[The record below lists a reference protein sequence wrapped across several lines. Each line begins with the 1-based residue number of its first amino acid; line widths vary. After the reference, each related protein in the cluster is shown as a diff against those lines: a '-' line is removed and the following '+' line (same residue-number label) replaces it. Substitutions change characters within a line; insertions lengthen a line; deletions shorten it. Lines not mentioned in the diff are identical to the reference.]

1 MRNEVQGIIKSMI
14 QGLNGI
20 GAQVADIYRQNPDT
34 MTRGLQIDFVHFI
47 LYLAGADGEFTESEN
62 KFIKEY
68 FDMDLTIDN
77 WKEYSSDL
85 EFDINKPKIP
95 MTFEFFI
102 KADNVQYSS
111 DRNVG
116 NACESFISCFKSVGE
131 VFLGA
136 DGEVSDEEI
145 ERLRAYINLMQ
156 NFYEE
161 NTDRTNINKPEP
173 IDVDFAKK
181 VTSPKKESK
190 GEVTTNNT
198 VSQSCKYITVKF
210 LDKTYDIP
218 EDAVTFLY
226 CRDFVSNGLIK
237 LLNESSRLLNKYS
250 RMKSELA
257 CKSLDTDANQIQRTM
272 LSIIE
277 EVKKDLI
284 SRGIYD
290 VDEYDL
296 GANITAVKEVENLA
310 TAVVLEMYSSVL
322 EIHNENEAY
331 RNSAYRSAASN
342 ITGSGVRIY
351 TNSFS
356 ALMMH
361 SAVENSILKSQAK
374 KADKEYEDALRRINS
389 RTEDRF
395 DRMFSDALYNKF
407 LPGLPA
413 IYTLFHDEL
422 LKVYLL
428 ELAQHGRFN
437 IDNIERY
444 SENKSS
450 TMLENMKH
458 ATDKR
463 TLLIQAYEMC
473 PFNIEVYEKM
483 IKLGFFDVETM
494 KDAKKIFKVSELSGL
509 LEEKIKDNL
518 KKPDVIKDYITVLAD
533 YKGVS
538 ETDILKTFYQSTI
551 SRIKNAYHELFLLC
565 ADSKRLD
572 KWIMEKINSDM
583 DKVVTTSEEDV
594 RSKVDS
600 WIQRNV
606 EDSEFTELSNMGLI
620 TIEDIR
626 MKDSTI
632 TTLEDVKTE
641 YANAMVS
648 RIMDYIKEA
657 KVRKVAYEEAYDKFN
672 AELKKKSDALD
683 SKMAELKQ
691 QGMFAFSKKKEIKAE
706 IEQLQRDLDDFR
718 KTEPVK
724 LREAYYGMYA

>member
-1 MRNEVQGIIKSMI
+1 MNGELKDIINTMYKVCDSLDDSYDLDGLSMRELMRMDLLK
-14 QGLNGI
+14 
-20 GAQVADIYRQNPDT
+20 
-34 MTRGLQIDFVHFI
+34 FI
-47 LYLAGADGEFTESEN
+47 LYLGSADEEITEEEAEFIAEYLDWEMTIPQWCE
-62 KFIKEY
+62 FINNQN
-68 FDMDLTIDN
+68 LH
-77 WKEYSSDL
+77 SDSIL
-85 EFDINKPKIP
+85 EDVPLALKI
-95 MTFEFFI
+95 FVD
-102 KADNVQYSS
+102 ADNKAYSYDKS
-111 DRNVG
+111 IM
-116 NACESFISCFKSVGE
+116 NACENYIWVFETLGDYFIDADNNVDRNE
-131 VFLGA
+131 QIALGKYIA
-136 DGEVSDEEI
+136 MLKHYYDENSLRVNDNISTTDDKVDEEKI
-145 ERLRAYINLMQ
+145 EVLQ
-156 NFYEE
+156 ED
-161 NTDRTNINKPEP
+161 TDGI
-173 IDVDFAKK
+173 
-181 VTSPKKESK
+181 S
-190 GEVTTNNT
+190 
-198 VSQSCKYITVKF
+198 VKF
-210 LDKTYDIP
+210 LDKNYIVP

-237 LLNESSRLLNKYS
+237 LLNESSKLLNKYS

-351 TNSFS
+351 TSSFS

-428 ELAQHGRFN
+428 ELAQHGHFN

-463 TLLIQAYEMC
+463 ALLIQAYEMC

-483 IKLGFFDVETM
+483 IELGFFDVETM

-509 LEEKIKDNL
+509 LEEKIKNNL

-533 YKGVS
+533 YKGVN

-551 SRIKNAYHELFLLC
+551 SRIKNDYHELFLLC

-583 DKVVTTSEEDV
+583 DKVVTTSEEDA
-594 RSKVDS
+594 RNKVNS

-606 EDSEFTELSNMGLI
+606 EDSEFAELSNMGLM
-620 TIEDIR
+620 TIEDVR
-626 MKDSTI
+626 MKDSTME
-632 TTLEDVKTE
+632 TLEDVKSE
-641 YANAMVS
+641 YANTMVS
-648 RIMDYIKEA
+648 RIMEYIKEA
-657 KVRKVAYEEAYDKFN
+657 KIRKVAYEEAYDKFN

-683 SKMAELKQ
+683 SKVAELKQ
-691 QGMFAFSKKKEIKAE
+691 QGMFAFSKKKEIKTE
-706 IEQLQRDLDDFR
+706 IEQLQNELENFR
-718 KTEPVK
+718 KTEPVDLK
-724 LREAYYGMYA
+724 NAYFGMYSK

>member
-1 MRNEVQGIIKSMI
+1 MNGELKGIINTMYKVCDSLDDSYDLDGLSMRE
-14 QGLNGI
+14 LMRM
-20 GAQVADIYRQNPDT
+20 D
-34 MTRGLQIDFVHFI
+34 LLKFI
-47 LYLAGADGEFTESEN
+47 LYLGSADEEITEEEAEFIAEYLDWEMTIPQWCE
-62 KFIKEY
+62 FINNQN
-68 FDMDLTIDN
+68 LH
-77 WKEYSSDL
+77 SDSIL
-85 EFDINKPKIP
+85 EDVPLALKI
-95 MTFEFFI
+95 FVD
-102 KADNVQYSS
+102 ADNKAYSYDKS
-111 DRNVG
+111 IM
-116 NACESFISCFKSVGE
+116 NACENYIWVFETLGDYFIDADNNVDRNE
-131 VFLGA
+131 QIALGKYIA
-136 DGEVSDEEI
+136 MLKHYYDENSLRVNDNISTTDDKVDEEKI
-145 ERLRAYINLMQ
+145 EVLQ
-156 NFYEE
+156 ED
-161 NTDRTNINKPEP
+161 TDGI
-173 IDVDFAKK
+173 
-181 VTSPKKESK
+181 S
-190 GEVTTNNT
+190 
-198 VSQSCKYITVKF
+198 VKF
-210 LDKTYDIP
+210 LDKNYIVP

-237 LLNESSRLLNKYS
+237 LLNESSKLLNKYS
-250 RMKSELA
+250 RMKIELA

-428 ELAQHGRFN
+428 ELAQHGHFN

-463 TLLIQAYEMC
+463 ALLIQAYEMC

-483 IKLGFFDVETM
+483 IELGFFDVETM

-509 LEEKIKDNL
+509 LEEKIKNNL

-533 YKGVS
+533 YKGVN

-551 SRIKNAYHELFLLC
+551 SRIKNDYHELFLLC

-594 RSKVDS
+594 RNKVNS

-606 EDSEFTELSNMGLI
+606 EDSEFVELSNMGLM
-620 TIEDIR
+620 TIEDVR
-626 MKDSTI
+626 MKDSTMA
-632 TTLEDVKTE
+632 TLEDVKSE
-641 YANAMVS
+641 YANTMVS

-718 KTEPVK
+718 RTEPTK
-724 LREAYYGMYA
+724 LKEAYYGMYA

>member
-1 MRNEVQGIIKSMI
+1 MYKVCDSLDDSYDLDGLSMRELMRMDLLK
-14 QGLNGI
+14 
-20 GAQVADIYRQNPDT
+20 
-34 MTRGLQIDFVHFI
+34 FI
-47 LYLAGADGEFTESEN
+47 LYLGSADEEITEEEAEFIAEYLDWEMTIPQWCE
-62 KFIKEY
+62 FINNQN
-68 FDMDLTIDN
+68 LH
-77 WKEYSSDL
+77 SDSIL
-85 EFDINKPKIP
+85 EDVPLALKI
-95 MTFEFFI
+95 FVD
-102 KADNVQYSS
+102 ADNKAYSYDKS
-111 DRNVG
+111 IM
-116 NACESFISCFKSVGE
+116 NACENYIWVFETLGDYFIDADNNVDRNE
-131 VFLGA
+131 QIALGKYIA
-136 DGEVSDEEI
+136 MLKHYYDENSLRVNDNISTTDDKVDEEKI
-145 ERLRAYINLMQ
+145 EVLQ
-156 NFYEE
+156 ED
-161 NTDRTNINKPEP
+161 TDGI
-173 IDVDFAKK
+173 
-181 VTSPKKESK
+181 S
-190 GEVTTNNT
+190 
-198 VSQSCKYITVKF
+198 VKF
-210 LDKTYDIP
+210 LDKNYIVP

-237 LLNESSRLLNKYS
+237 LLNESSKLLNKYS

-428 ELAQHGRFN
+428 ELAQHGHFN

-463 TLLIQAYEMC
+463 ALLIQAYEMC

-483 IKLGFFDVETM
+483 IELGFFDVETM

-509 LEEKIKDNL
+509 LEEKIKNNL

-533 YKGVS
+533 YKGVN

-551 SRIKNAYHELFLLC
+551 SRIKNDYHELFLLC

-594 RSKVDS
+594 RNKVNS

-606 EDSEFTELSNMGLI
+606 EDSEFVELSNMGLM
-620 TIEDIR
+620 TIEDVR
-626 MKDSTI
+626 MKDSTMA
-632 TTLEDVKTE
+632 TLEDVKSE
-641 YANAMVS
+641 YANTMVS

-718 KTEPVK
+718 RTEPTK
-724 LREAYYGMYA
+724 LKEAYYGMYA

>member
-1 MRNEVQGIIKSMI
+1 MNGELKDIINTMYKVCDSLDDSYDLDGLSMRELMRMDLLK
-14 QGLNGI
+14 
-20 GAQVADIYRQNPDT
+20 
-34 MTRGLQIDFVHFI
+34 FI
-47 LYLAGADGEFTESEN
+47 LYLGSADEEITEEEAEFIAEYLDWEMTIPQWCE
-62 KFIKEY
+62 FINNQN
-68 FDMDLTIDN
+68 LH
-77 WKEYSSDL
+77 SDSIL
-85 EFDINKPKIP
+85 EDVPLALKI
-95 MTFEFFI
+95 FVD
-102 KADNVQYSS
+102 ADNKAYSYDKS
-111 DRNVG
+111 IM
-116 NACESFISCFKSVGE
+116 NACENYIWVFETLGDYFIDADNNVDRNE
-131 VFLGA
+131 QIALGKYIA
-136 DGEVSDEEI
+136 MLKHYYDENSLRVNDNISTTDDKVDEEKI
-145 ERLRAYINLMQ
+145 EVLQ
-156 NFYEE
+156 ED
-161 NTDRTNINKPEP
+161 TDGI
-173 IDVDFAKK
+173 
-181 VTSPKKESK
+181 S
-190 GEVTTNNT
+190 
-198 VSQSCKYITVKF
+198 VKF
-210 LDKTYDIP
+210 LDKNYIVP

-237 LLNESSRLLNKYS
+237 LLNESSKLLNKYS

-351 TNSFS
+351 TSSFS

-428 ELAQHGRFN
+428 ELAQHGHFN

-463 TLLIQAYEMC
+463 ALLIQAYEMC

-483 IKLGFFDVETM
+483 MELGFFDVETM

-509 LEEKIKDNL
+509 LEEKIKNNL

-533 YKGVS
+533 YKGVN

-551 SRIKNAYHELFLLC
+551 SRIKNDYHELFLLC

-594 RSKVDS
+594 RNKVNS

-606 EDSEFTELSNMGLI
+606 EDTEFAELSNMGLM
-620 TIEDIR
+620 TIEDVR
-626 MKDSTI
+626 MKDSTMA
-632 TTLEDVKTE
+632 TLEDVKSE
-641 YANAMVS
+641 YANTMVL

-691 QGMFAFSKKKEIKAE
+691 QGMFAFSKKKEIKSE

-718 KTEPVK
+718 RTEPTK
-724 LREAYYGMYA
+724 LKEAYYGMYA

>member
-1 MRNEVQGIIKSMI
+1 MYKVCDSLDDSYDLDGLSMRELMRMDLLK
-14 QGLNGI
+14 
-20 GAQVADIYRQNPDT
+20 
-34 MTRGLQIDFVHFI
+34 FI
-47 LYLAGADGEFTESEN
+47 LYLGSADEEITEEEAEFIAEYLDWEMTIPQWCE
-62 KFIKEY
+62 FINNQN
-68 FDMDLTIDN
+68 LH
-77 WKEYSSDL
+77 SDSIL
-85 EFDINKPKIP
+85 EDVPLALKI
-95 MTFEFFI
+95 FVD
-102 KADNVQYSS
+102 ADNKAYSYDKS
-111 DRNVG
+111 IM
-116 NACESFISCFKSVGE
+116 NACENYIWVFETLGDYFIDADNNVDRNE
-131 VFLGA
+131 QIALGKYIA
-136 DGEVSDEEI
+136 MLKHYYDENSLRVNDNISTTDDKVDEEKI
-145 ERLRAYINLMQ
+145 EVLQ
-156 NFYEE
+156 ED
-161 NTDRTNINKPEP
+161 TDGI
-173 IDVDFAKK
+173 
-181 VTSPKKESK
+181 S
-190 GEVTTNNT
+190 
-198 VSQSCKYITVKF
+198 VKF
-210 LDKTYDIP
+210 LDKNYIVP

-237 LLNESSRLLNKYS
+237 LLNESSKLLNKYS

-428 ELAQHGRFN
+428 ELAQHGHFN

-463 TLLIQAYEMC
+463 ALLIQAYEMC

-483 IKLGFFDVETM
+483 MELGFFDVETM

-509 LEEKIKDNL
+509 LEEKIKNNL

-533 YKGVS
+533 YKGVN

-551 SRIKNAYHELFLLC
+551 SRIKNDYHELFLLC

-594 RSKVDS
+594 RNKVNS

-606 EDSEFTELSNMGLI
+606 EDTEFAELSNMGLM
-620 TIEDIR
+620 TIEDVR
-626 MKDSTI
+626 MKDSTME
-632 TTLEDVKTE
+632 TLEDVKSE
-641 YANAMVS
+641 YANTMVL

-691 QGMFAFSKKKEIKAE
+691 QGMFAFSKKKEIKSE
-706 IEQLQRDLDDFR
+706 IEHLQRDLEDFR
-718 KTEPVK
+718 RTEPTK
-724 LREAYYGMYA
+724 LKEAYYGMYA

>member
-1 MRNEVQGIIKSMI
+1 MYKVCDSLDDSYDLDGLSMRELMRMDLLK
-14 QGLNGI
+14 
-20 GAQVADIYRQNPDT
+20 
-34 MTRGLQIDFVHFI
+34 FI
-47 LYLAGADGEFTESEN
+47 LYLGSADEEITEEEAEFIAEYLDWEMTIPQWCE
-62 KFIKEY
+62 FINNQN
-68 FDMDLTIDN
+68 LH
-77 WKEYSSDL
+77 SDSIL
-85 EFDINKPKIP
+85 EDVPLALKI
-95 MTFEFFI
+95 FVD
-102 KADNVQYSS
+102 ADNKAYSYDKS
-111 DRNVG
+111 IM
-116 NACESFISCFKSVGE
+116 NACENYIWVFETLGDYFIDADNNVDRNE
-131 VFLGA
+131 QIALGKYIA
-136 DGEVSDEEI
+136 MLKHYYDENSLRVNDNISTTDDKVDEEKI
-145 ERLRAYINLMQ
+145 EVLQ
-156 NFYEE
+156 ED
-161 NTDRTNINKPEP
+161 TDGI
-173 IDVDFAKK
+173 
-181 VTSPKKESK
+181 S
-190 GEVTTNNT
+190 
-198 VSQSCKYITVKF
+198 VKF
-210 LDKTYDIP
+210 LDKNYIVP
-218 EDAVTFLY
+218 EDAVTFLH

-237 LLNESSRLLNKYS
+237 LLNESSKLLNKYS

-257 CKSLDTDANQIQRTM
+257 CKNLDTDANQIQRTM

-422 LKVYLL
+422 LKVYLV
-428 ELAQHGRFN
+428 ELAQHGQFD

-463 TLLIQAYEMC
+463 ALLIQAYEMC

-483 IKLGFFDVETM
+483 IELGFFDVETM

-509 LEEKIKDNL
+509 LEEKIKNNL

-533 YKGVS
+533 YKGVN

-551 SRIKNAYHELFLLC
+551 SRIKNDYHELFLLC
-565 ADSKRLD
+565 ADSRRLD

-583 DKVVTTSEEDV
+583 DKVVTTSEEDA
-594 RSKVDS
+594 RNKVNS
-600 WIQRNV
+600 WIQRNI
-606 EDSEFTELSNMGLI
+606 EDSEFAELSNMGLM
-620 TIEDIR
+620 TIEDVR
-626 MKDSTI
+626 MKDSTMA
-632 TTLEDVKTE
+632 TLEDVKSE
-641 YANAMVS
+641 YANTMVS

-718 KTEPVK
+718 RTEPTK
-724 LREAYYGMYA
+724 LKEAYYGMYA